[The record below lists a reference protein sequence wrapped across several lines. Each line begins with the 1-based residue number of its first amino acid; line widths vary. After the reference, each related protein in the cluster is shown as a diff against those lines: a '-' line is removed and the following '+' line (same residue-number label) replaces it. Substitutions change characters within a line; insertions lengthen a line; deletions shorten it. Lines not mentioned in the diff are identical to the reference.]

1 MDLDDNSSENIDY
14 SSKTKKNKTISEIL
28 LILRDRWLLAITL
41 ALPFSLSYV
50 YKELQVPE
58 LFQSTSSF
66 VLIPPPQILNLQKVD
81 RDQQVN
87 GLISKHLDGLNSQEL
102 RMNVIERIEENSEFK
117 TEMLAPYLSD
127 GTPTKIQNIV
137 NYNIS
142 VSSPSEGRPR
152 FKISSQARTG
162 KAAMIIADLVQKE
175 YDQLN
180 SIKKTEQVQTAKG
193 ILELLLD
200 KSLMEEDRIL
210 KEISDIK
217 ESNDIPF
224 IEDEKRVNSSKK
236 SQFQEKITASKLDQ
250 IQINSILRQVLDIRK
265 RVATYE
271 GNKKN
276 KSIENNKLN
285 VESNIA
291 QIKQYFEIDV
301 IENFGSIPSLRKK
314 LLDLELQRKTY
325 TETGTG
331 YGPNHPK
338 MIENARQVQE
348 VQELLGKEV
357 TKAIEDL
364 RDRHIQLDAQERE
377 FIGAMEKVQSE
388 SRRLGL
394 IEEAISKAE
403 RTLTVVRSSTD
414 IIRKRLDDVRIE
426 AALPSEQDDPL
437 QKDQLAFI
445 PSSPYSPDYNKI
457 KQQGILIF
465 IAVFLVVPFAIE
477 VIDNRIKSPWDIE
490 TFVGEDLLTGIQKIS
505 AIDEFKRPKIVGD
518 DLDDSLTESFRSMY
532 GKIQMNSYVK
542 GPKSILV
549 TSAIPSEGKSLISA
563 NFAHTCA
570 NHGSKTILI
579 DFDLRRP
586 GLHNF
591 CNKSNDQGIM
601 TILNSN
607 NTNED
612 DVIEK
617 LNDSLCSIHPNLFL
631 LPSGGKTRAA
641 TEIIEKKDFDLL
653 LSALK
658 KLADVV
664 IFDTP
669 PAGLFPDSIAL
680 ARKTDEV
687 LFVTRYGKVSRH
699 VVKRLI
705 GDLKVT
711 GSNILG
717 VILND
722 LPSKKATGYYY
733 SGYYGYGYYRYK
745 YYSKYYSPL
754 EQNDT

>member
-1 MDLDDNSSENIDY
+1 VDLEENPNYEDY
-14 SSKTKKNKTISEIL
+14 SPKSKKNKTISEFL
-28 LILRDRWLLAITL
+28 LILRDRWLLAVTL
-41 ALPFSLSYV
+41 ALPFSLAYV

-58 LFQSTSSF
+58 MYQSSSSF
-66 VLIPPPQILNLQKVD
+66 VLIPPPKILNLQKVD

-102 RMNVIERIEENSEFK
+102 RMNVIARINENSDYK
-117 TEMLAPYLSD
+117 TELLAPYLSD
-127 GTPTKIQNIV
+127 GTPMKIQNIV
-137 NYNIS
+137 TYNVS

-152 FKISSQARTG
+152 FKVNSQSRTG
-162 KAAMIIADLVQKE
+162 KGAMIIADLVQKE
-175 YDQLN
+175 YDKLN

-224 IEDEKRVNSSKK
+224 IEDEKKVNSSKK
-236 SQFQEKITASKLDQ
+236 SQFQAKITASKLDQ
-250 IQINSILRQVLDIRK
+250 IQINSILRQILDIRK
-265 RVATYE
+265 RISS
-271 GNKKN
+271 NKESSKDSTN
-276 KSIENNKLN
+276 TGVD

-301 IENFGSIPSLRKK
+301 IESFGSIPSLRQK
-314 LLDLELQRKTY
+314 LLEHELQRKTY
-325 TETGTG
+325 VETGTG

-357 TKAIEDL
+357 TLAIEDL

-377 FIGAMEKVQSE
+377 FMGAMDKVQSE
-388 SRRLGL
+388 SRRLGH

-403 RTLTVVRSSTD
+403 RTLAVVRSSTD
-414 IIRKRLDDVRIE
+414 LIRKRLDDVRIE

-445 PSSPYSPDYNKI
+445 PGSPYSPDYNKI
-457 KQQGILIF
+457 KQQGVLIF
-465 IAVFLVVPFAIE
+465 VGIFLVIPIALE

-505 AIDEFKRPKIVGD
+505 EIDELRRPKIVGD

-532 GKIQMNSYVK
+532 GKIQMNSHAT
-542 GPKSILV
+542 GSKSILV

-591 CNKSNDQGIM
+591 CDESNDEGVM
-601 TILNSN
+601 TILNTPN
-607 NTNED
+607 ATEEEVTD
-612 DVIEK
+612 K
-617 LNDSLCSIHPNLFL
+617 LKKVLCSIHPNLFL

-641 TEIIEKKDFDLL
+641 TEIIEKKEFELL
-653 LSALK
+653 LTCLK

-664 IFDTP
+664 IFDSP

-687 LFVTRYGKVSRH
+687 LFVTRYGKVSRQ

-705 GDLKVT
+705 GDLKAT
-711 GSNILG
+711 GANILG

-745 YYSKYYSPL
+745 YYSKYYSPT
-754 EQNDT
+754 EDS

>member
-1 MDLDDNSSENIDY
+1 VDLEENSNYGDY
-14 SSKTKKNKTISEIL
+14 SPKSKKNKTVSEFL
-28 LILRDRWLLAITL
+28 LILRDRWLLAVTL
-41 ALPFSLSYV
+41 ALPFSLAYV

-58 LFQSTSSF
+58 MYQSSSSF
-66 VLIPPPQILNLQKVD
+66 VLIPPPKILNLQKVD

-102 RMNVIERIEENSEFK
+102 RMNVIARINENSDYK
-117 TEMLAPYLSD
+117 TELLAPYLSD
-127 GTPTKIQNIV
+127 GTPMKIQNIV
-137 NYNIS
+137 TYNVS

-152 FKISSQARTG
+152 FKVNSQSRTG
-162 KAAMIIADLVQKE
+162 KGAMIIADLVQKE
-175 YDQLN
+175 YDKLN

-224 IEDEKRVNSSKK
+224 IEDEKKVNSSKK
-236 SQFQEKITASKLDQ
+236 SQFQAKITASKLDQ
-250 IQINSILRQVLDIRK
+250 IQINSILRQILDIRK
-265 RVATYE
+265 RISS
-271 GNKKN
+271 NKESSKDSTN
-276 KSIENNKLN
+276 TGVD

-301 IENFGSIPSLRKK
+301 IESFGSIPSLRQK
-314 LLDLELQRKTY
+314 LLEHELQRKTY
-325 TETGTG
+325 VETGTG

-357 TKAIEDL
+357 TLAIEDL

-377 FIGAMEKVQSE
+377 FMGAMDKVQSE
-388 SRRLGL
+388 SRRLGH

-403 RTLTVVRSSTD
+403 RTLAVVRSSTD

-437 QKDQLAFI
+437 QKDQLAFV
-445 PSSPYSPDYNKI
+445 PGSPYSPDYNKI
-457 KQQGILIF
+457 KQQGVLIF
-465 IAVFLVVPFAIE
+465 VGIFLVIPIALE

-505 AIDEFKRPKIVGD
+505 EIEELRRPKIVGD

-532 GKIQMNSYVK
+532 GKIQMNSQVT
-542 GPKSILV
+542 GSKSILV

-591 CNKSNDQGIM
+591 CDESNDEGVM
-601 TILNSN
+601 TILNTPN
-607 NTNED
+607 ATEEEVTD
-612 DVIEK
+612 K
-617 LNDSLCSIHPNLFL
+617 LKKVLCSIHPNLYL

-641 TEIIEKKDFDLL
+641 TEIIEKKEFELL
-653 LSALK
+653 LTCLK

-664 IFDTP
+664 IFDSP

-705 GDLKVT
+705 GDLKAT
-711 GSNILG
+711 GANILG

-745 YYSKYYSPL
+745 YYSKYYSPT
-754 EQNDT
+754 EDS

>member
-1 MDLDDNSSENIDY
+1 VDLEENSNYGDY
-14 SSKTKKNKTISEIL
+14 SPKSKKNKTVSEFL
-28 LILRDRWLLAITL
+28 LILRDRWLLAVTL
-41 ALPFSLSYV
+41 ALPFSLAYV

-58 LFQSTSSF
+58 MYQSSSSF
-66 VLIPPPQILNLQKVD
+66 VLIPPPKILNLQKVD

-102 RMNVIERIEENSEFK
+102 RMNVIARINENSDYK
-117 TEMLAPYLSD
+117 TELLAPYLSD
-127 GTPTKIQNIV
+127 GTPMKIQNIV
-137 NYNIS
+137 TYNVS

-152 FKISSQARTG
+152 FKVNSQSRTG
-162 KAAMIIADLVQKE
+162 KGAMIIADLVQKE
-175 YDQLN
+175 YDKLN

-224 IEDEKRVNSSKK
+224 IEDEKKVNSSKK
-236 SQFQEKITASKLDQ
+236 SQFQAKITASKLDQ
-250 IQINSILRQVLDIRK
+250 IQINSILRQILDIRK
-265 RVATYE
+265 RISS
-271 GNKKN
+271 NKESSKDSTN
-276 KSIENNKLN
+276 TGVD

-301 IENFGSIPSLRKK
+301 IESFGSIPSLRQK
-314 LLDLELQRKTY
+314 LLEHELQRKTY
-325 TETGTG
+325 VETGTG

-357 TKAIEDL
+357 TLAIEDL

-377 FIGAMEKVQSE
+377 FMGAMDKVQSE
-388 SRRLGL
+388 SRRLGH

-403 RTLTVVRSSTD
+403 RTLAVVRSSTD

-445 PSSPYSPDYNKI
+445 PGSPYSPDYNKI
-457 KQQGILIF
+457 KQQGVLIF
-465 IAVFLVVPFAIE
+465 VGIFLVIPIALE

-505 AIDEFKRPKIVGD
+505 EIDELRRPKIVGD

-532 GKIQMNSYVK
+532 GKIQMNSHVT
-542 GPKSILV
+542 GSKSILV

-591 CNKSNDQGIM
+591 CDESNDEGVM
-601 TILNSN
+601 TILNTPN
-607 NTNED
+607 ATED
-612 DVIEK
+612 EVTDK
-617 LNDSLCSIHPNLFL
+617 LKKVLCSIHPNLSL

-641 TEIIEKKDFDLL
+641 TEIIEKKEFELL
-653 LSALK
+653 LTCLK

-664 IFDTP
+664 IFDSP

-705 GDLKVT
+705 GDLKAT
-711 GSNILG
+711 GANILG

-745 YYSKYYSPL
+745 YYSKYYSPT
-754 EQNDT
+754 EDT

>member
-1 MDLDDNSSENIDY
+1 MDLEESSNYGDY
-14 SSKTKKNKTISEIL
+14 SPKSKKNKTVSEFL
-28 LILRDRWLLAITL
+28 LILRDRWLLAVTL
-41 ALPFSLSYV
+41 ALPFSLAYV

-58 LFQSTSSF
+58 MYQSSSSF
-66 VLIPPPQILNLQKVD
+66 VLIPPPKILNLQKVD

-102 RMNVIERIEENSEFK
+102 RMNVIARINENSDYK
-117 TEMLAPYLSD
+117 TELLAPYLSD
-127 GTPTKIQNIV
+127 GTPMKIQNIV
-137 NYNIS
+137 TYNVS

-152 FKISSQARTG
+152 FKVNSQSRTG
-162 KAAMIIADLVQKE
+162 KGAMIIADLVQKE
-175 YDQLN
+175 YDKLN

-224 IEDEKRVNSSKK
+224 IEDEKKVNSSKK
-236 SQFQEKITASKLDQ
+236 SQFQAKITASKLDQ
-250 IQINSILRQVLDIRK
+250 IQINSILRQILDIRK
-265 RVATYE
+265 RISS
-271 GNKKN
+271 NKESSKDSTN
-276 KSIENNKLN
+276 TGVD

-301 IENFGSIPSLRKK
+301 IESFGSIPSLRQK
-314 LLDLELQRKTY
+314 LLEHELQRKTY
-325 TETGTG
+325 VETGTG

-357 TKAIEDL
+357 TLAIEDL

-377 FIGAMEKVQSE
+377 FMGAMDKVQSE
-388 SRRLGL
+388 SRRLGH

-403 RTLTVVRSSTD
+403 RTLAVVRSSTD

-445 PSSPYSPDYNKI
+445 PGSPYSPDYNKI
-457 KQQGILIF
+457 KQQGVLIF
-465 IAVFLVVPFAIE
+465 VGIFLVIPIALE

-505 AIDEFKRPKIVGD
+505 EIDELRRPKIVGD

-532 GKIQMNSYVK
+532 GKIQMNSHVT
-542 GPKSILV
+542 GSKSILV

-591 CNKSNDQGIM
+591 CDESNDEGVM
-601 TILNSN
+601 TILNTPN
-607 NTNED
+607 ATED
-612 DVIEK
+612 EVTDK
-617 LNDSLCSIHPNLFL
+617 LKKVLCSIHPNLFL

-641 TEIIEKKDFDLL
+641 TEIIEKKEFELL
-653 LSALK
+653 LTCLK

-664 IFDTP
+664 IFDSP

-705 GDLKVT
+705 GDLKAT
-711 GSNILG
+711 GANILG

-745 YYSKYYSPL
+745 YYSKYYSPT
-754 EQNDT
+754 EDS

>member
-1 MDLDDNSSENIDY
+1 MDLEENSNYGDY
-14 SSKTKKNKTISEIL
+14 SPKSKKNKTISEFL
-28 LILRDRWLLAITL
+28 LILRDRWLLAVTL
-41 ALPFSLSYV
+41 ALPFSLAYV

-58 LFQSTSSF
+58 MYQSSSSF
-66 VLIPPPQILNLQKVD
+66 VLIPPPKILNLQKVD

-102 RMNVIERIEENSEFK
+102 RLNVIARINENSDYK
-117 TEMLAPYLSD
+117 TELLAPYLSD
-127 GTPTKIQNIV
+127 GTPMKIQNIV
-137 NYNIS
+137 TYNVS

-152 FKISSQARTG
+152 FKVNSQSRTG
-162 KAAMIIADLVQKE
+162 KGAMIIADLVQKE
-175 YDQLN
+175 YDKLN

-224 IEDEKRVNSSKK
+224 IEDEKKVNSSKK
-236 SQFQEKITASKLDQ
+236 SQFQAKITASKLDQ
-250 IQINSILRQVLDIRK
+250 IQINSILRQILDIRK
-265 RVATYE
+265 RISS
-271 GNKKN
+271 NNDSKKDSTN
-276 KSIENNKLN
+276 SSTD
-285 VESNIA
+285 VETNIA

-301 IENFGSIPSLRKK
+301 IESFGSIPSLRQK
-314 LLDLELQRKTY
+314 LLEHELQRKTY
-325 TETGTG
+325 VETGTG

-357 TKAIEDL
+357 TLAIEDL

-377 FIGAMEKVQSE
+377 FLGAMEKVQSE
-388 SRRLGL
+388 SRRLGH

-445 PSSPYSPDYNKI
+445 PGSPYSPDYNKI
-457 KQQGILIF
+457 KQQGVLIF
-465 IAVFLVVPFAIE
+465 VGIFLVIPIALE

-505 AIDEFKRPKIVGD
+505 EIDELRRPKIVGD

-532 GKIQMNSYVK
+532 GKIQMNSHVK
-542 GPKSILV
+542 GAKSILV

-591 CNKSNDQGIM
+591 CDESNDEGVM
-601 TILNSN
+601 TILNIPN
-607 NTNED
+607 ATEEEITD
-612 DVIEK
+612 K
-617 LNDSLCSIHPNLFL
+617 LKKALCSIHPNITL

-641 TEIIEKKDFDLL
+641 TEIIEKKEFELL
-653 LSALK
+653 LASLK

-664 IFDTP
+664 IFDSP

-705 GDLKVT
+705 GDLKAT
-711 GSNILG
+711 GANILG

-745 YYSKYYSPL
+745 YYSKYYAPT
-754 EQNDT
+754 EDT

>member
-1 MDLDDNSSENIDY
+1 MDLEENSNYGDY
-14 SSKTKKNKTISEIL
+14 SPKSKKNKTVSEFL
-28 LILRDRWLLAITL
+28 LILRDRWLLAVTL
-41 ALPFSLSYV
+41 ALPFSLAYV

-58 LFQSTSSF
+58 MYQSSSSF
-66 VLIPPPQILNLQKVD
+66 VLIPPPKILNLQKVD

-102 RMNVIERIEENSEFK
+102 RMNVIARINENSDYK
-117 TEMLAPYLSD
+117 TELLAPYLSD
-127 GTPTKIQNIV
+127 GTPMKIQNIV
-137 NYNIS
+137 TYNVS

-152 FKISSQARTG
+152 FKVNSQSRTG
-162 KAAMIIADLVQKE
+162 KGAMIIADLVQKE
-175 YDQLN
+175 YDKLN

-224 IEDEKRVNSSKK
+224 IEDEKKVNSSKK
-236 SQFQEKITASKLDQ
+236 SQFQAKITASKLDQ
-250 IQINSILRQVLDIRK
+250 IEINSILRQILDIRK
-265 RVATYE
+265 RI
-271 GNKKN
+271 
-276 KSIENNKLN
+276 SSNNESSKDSTNTGVN

-301 IENFGSIPSLRKK
+301 IESFGSIPSLRQK
-314 LLDLELQRKTY
+314 LLEHELQRKTY
-325 TETGTG
+325 VETGTG

-357 TKAIEDL
+357 TLAIEDL

-377 FIGAMEKVQSE
+377 FMGAMDKVQSE
-388 SRRLGL
+388 SRRLGH

-403 RTLTVVRSSTD
+403 RTLAVVRSSTD

-445 PSSPYSPDYNKI
+445 PGSPYSPDYNKI
-457 KQQGILIF
+457 KQQGVLIF
-465 IAVFLVVPFAIE
+465 VGIFLVIPIALE

-505 AIDEFKRPKIVGD
+505 EIDELRRPKIVGD

-532 GKIQMNSYVK
+532 GKIQMNSQVT
-542 GPKSILV
+542 GSKSILV

-591 CNKSNDQGIM
+591 CDESNDEGVM
-601 TILNSN
+601 TILNTPN
-607 NTNED
+607 ATEEEVTD
-612 DVIEK
+612 K
-617 LNDSLCSIHPNLFL
+617 LKKVLCSIHPNLYL

-641 TEIIEKKDFDLL
+641 TEIIEKKEFELL
-653 LSALK
+653 LTCLK

-664 IFDTP
+664 IFDSP

-705 GDLKVT
+705 GDLKAT
-711 GSNILG
+711 GANILG

-745 YYSKYYSPL
+745 YYSKYYSPT
-754 EQNDT
+754 EDT

>member
-1 MDLDDNSSENIDY
+1 VDLEENSNYGDY
-14 SSKTKKNKTISEIL
+14 SPKSKKNKTVSEFL
-28 LILRDRWLLAITL
+28 LILRDRWLLAVTL
-41 ALPFSLSYV
+41 ALPFSLAYV

-58 LFQSTSSF
+58 MYQSSSSF
-66 VLIPPPQILNLQKVD
+66 VLIPPPKILNLQKVD

-102 RMNVIERIEENSEFK
+102 RMNVIARINENSDYK
-117 TEMLAPYLSD
+117 TELLAPYLSD
-127 GTPTKIQNIV
+127 GTPMKIQNIV
-137 NYNIS
+137 TYNVS

-152 FKISSQARTG
+152 FKVNSQSRTG
-162 KAAMIIADLVQKE
+162 KGAMIIADLVQKE
-175 YDQLN
+175 YDKLN

-224 IEDEKRVNSSKK
+224 IEDEKKVNSSKK
-236 SQFQEKITASKLDQ
+236 SQFQAKITASKLDQ
-250 IQINSILRQVLDIRK
+250 IQINSILRQILDIRK
-265 RVATYE
+265 RISS
-271 GNKKN
+271 NKESSKDSTN
-276 KSIENNKLN
+276 TGVN

-301 IENFGSIPSLRKK
+301 IESFGSIPSLRQK
-314 LLDLELQRKTY
+314 LLEHELQRKTY
-325 TETGTG
+325 VETGTG

-357 TKAIEDL
+357 TLAIEDL

-377 FIGAMEKVQSE
+377 FMGAMDKVQSE
-388 SRRLGL
+388 SRRLGH

-403 RTLTVVRSSTD
+403 RTLAVVRSSTD

-437 QKDQLAFI
+437 QKDQLAFV
-445 PSSPYSPDYNKI
+445 PGSPYSPDYNKI
-457 KQQGILIF
+457 KQQGVLIF
-465 IAVFLVVPFAIE
+465 VGIFLVIPIALE

-505 AIDEFKRPKIVGD
+505 EIDELRRPKIVGD

-532 GKIQMNSYVK
+532 GKIQMNSQVT
-542 GPKSILV
+542 GSKSILV

-591 CNKSNDQGIM
+591 CDESNDEGVM
-601 TILNSN
+601 TILNTPN
-607 NTNED
+607 ATEEEVTD
-612 DVIEK
+612 K
-617 LNDSLCSIHPNLFL
+617 LKKVLCSIHPNLYL

-641 TEIIEKKDFDLL
+641 TEIIEKKEFELL
-653 LSALK
+653 LTCLK

-664 IFDTP
+664 IFDSP

-705 GDLKVT
+705 GDLKAT
-711 GSNILG
+711 GANILG

-745 YYSKYYSPL
+745 YYSKYYSPT
-754 EQNDT
+754 EDT

>member
-1 MDLDDNSSENIDY
+1 MDLEENSNYEDY
-14 SSKTKKNKTISEIL
+14 SPKSKKNKTISEFL
-28 LILRDRWLLAITL
+28 LILRDRWLLAVTL
-41 ALPFSLSYV
+41 ALPFSLAYV

-58 LFQSTSSF
+58 MYQSSSSF
-66 VLIPPPQILNLQKVD
+66 VLIPPPKILNLQKVD

-102 RMNVIERIEENSEFK
+102 RMNVIARINENSDYK
-117 TEMLAPYLSD
+117 TELLAPYLSD
-127 GTPTKIQNIV
+127 GTPMKIQNIV
-137 NYNIS
+137 TYNVS

-152 FKISSQARTG
+152 FKVNSQSRTG
-162 KAAMIIADLVQKE
+162 KGAMIIADLVQKE
-175 YDQLN
+175 YDKLN

-224 IEDEKRVNSSKK
+224 IEDEKKVNSSKK
-236 SQFQEKITASKLDQ
+236 SQFQAKITASKLDQ
-250 IQINSILRQVLDIRK
+250 IQINSILRQILDIRK
-265 RVATYE
+265 RISS
-271 GNKKN
+271 NKESSKDSTN
-276 KSIENNKLN
+276 TGVD

-301 IENFGSIPSLRKK
+301 IESFGSIPSLRQK
-314 LLDLELQRKTY
+314 LLEHELQRKTY
-325 TETGTG
+325 VETGTG

-357 TKAIEDL
+357 TLAIEDL

-377 FIGAMEKVQSE
+377 FMGAMDKVQSE
-388 SRRLGL
+388 SRRLGH

-403 RTLTVVRSSTD
+403 RTLAVVRSSTD

-445 PSSPYSPDYNKI
+445 PGSPYSPDYNKI
-457 KQQGILIF
+457 KQQGVLIF
-465 IAVFLVVPFAIE
+465 VGIFLVIPIALE

-505 AIDEFKRPKIVGD
+505 EIDEMRRPKIVGD

-532 GKIQMNSYVK
+532 GKIQMNSHVK
-542 GPKSILV
+542 GSKSILV

-591 CNKSNDQGIM
+591 CDERNDEGVM
-601 TILNSN
+601 TILNTPN
-607 NTNED
+607 ATEEEVTD
-612 DVIEK
+612 K
-617 LNDSLCSIHPNLFL
+617 LKKVLCSIHPNLFL

-641 TEIIEKKDFDLL
+641 TEIIEKKEFELL
-653 LSALK
+653 LTCLK

-664 IFDTP
+664 IFDSP

-705 GDLKVT
+705 GDLKAT
-711 GSNILG
+711 GANILG

-745 YYSKYYSPL
+745 YYSKYYSPT
-754 EQNDT
+754 EDT

>member
-1 MDLDDNSSENIDY
+1 VDLEENSNYGDY
-14 SSKTKKNKTISEIL
+14 SPKSKKNKTVSEFL
-28 LILRDRWLLAITL
+28 LILRDRWLLAVTL
-41 ALPFSLSYV
+41 ALPFSLAYV

-58 LFQSTSSF
+58 MYQSSSSF
-66 VLIPPPQILNLQKVD
+66 VLIPPPKILNLQKVD

-102 RMNVIERIEENSEFK
+102 RMNVIARINENSDYK
-117 TEMLAPYLSD
+117 TELLAPYLSD
-127 GTPTKIQNIV
+127 GTPMKIQNIV
-137 NYNIS
+137 TYNVS

-152 FKISSQARTG
+152 FKVNSQSRTG
-162 KAAMIIADLVQKE
+162 KGAMIIADLVQKE
-175 YDQLN
+175 YDKLN

-224 IEDEKRVNSSKK
+224 IEDEKKVNSSKK
-236 SQFQEKITASKLDQ
+236 SQFQAKITASKLDQ
-250 IQINSILRQVLDIRK
+250 IQINSILRQILDIRK
-265 RVATYE
+265 RISS
-271 GNKKN
+271 NKESSKDSTN
-276 KSIENNKLN
+276 TGVD

-301 IENFGSIPSLRKK
+301 IESFGSIPSLRQK
-314 LLDLELQRKTY
+314 LLEHELQRKTY
-325 TETGTG
+325 VETGTG

-357 TKAIEDL
+357 TLAIEDL

-377 FIGAMEKVQSE
+377 FMGAMDKVQSE
-388 SRRLGL
+388 SRRLGH

-403 RTLTVVRSSTD
+403 RTLAVVRSSTD

-437 QKDQLAFI
+437 QKDQLAFV
-445 PSSPYSPDYNKI
+445 PGSPYSPDYNKI
-457 KQQGILIF
+457 KQQGVLIF
-465 IAVFLVVPFAIE
+465 VGIFLVIPIALE

-505 AIDEFKRPKIVGD
+505 EIDELRRPKIVGD

-532 GKIQMNSYVK
+532 GKIQMNSQVT
-542 GPKSILV
+542 GSKSILV

-591 CNKSNDQGIM
+591 CDESNDEGVM
-601 TILNSN
+601 TILNTPN
-607 NTNED
+607 ATEEEVTD
-612 DVIEK
+612 KIKKV
-617 LNDSLCSIHPNLFL
+617 LCSIHPNLYL

-641 TEIIEKKDFDLL
+641 TEIIEKKEFELL
-653 LSALK
+653 LTCLK

-664 IFDTP
+664 IFDSP

-705 GDLKVT
+705 GDLKAT
-711 GSNILG
+711 GANILG

-745 YYSKYYSPL
+745 YYSKYYSPT
-754 EQNDT
+754 EDT

>member
-1 MDLDDNSSENIDY
+1 MDLEENSNYGDY
-14 SSKTKKNKTISEIL
+14 SPKSKKNKTVSEFL
-28 LILRDRWLLAITL
+28 LILRDRWLLAVTL
-41 ALPFSLSYV
+41 ALPFSLAYV

-58 LFQSTSSF
+58 MYQSSSSF
-66 VLIPPPQILNLQKVD
+66 VLIPPPKILNLQKVD

-102 RMNVIERIEENSEFK
+102 RMSVIARINENSDYK
-117 TEMLAPYLSD
+117 TELLAPYLSD
-127 GTPTKIQNIV
+127 GTPMKIQSIV
-137 NYNIS
+137 TYNVS

-152 FKISSQARTG
+152 FKVNSQSRTG
-162 KAAMIIADLVQKE
+162 KGAMIIADLVQKE
-175 YDQLN
+175 YDKLN

-224 IEDEKRVNSSKK
+224 IEDEKKVNSSKK
-236 SQFQEKITASKLDQ
+236 SQFQAKITASKLDQ
-250 IQINSILRQVLDIRK
+250 IQINSILRQILDIRK
-265 RVATYE
+265 RISS
-271 GNKKN
+271 NKESSKDSTN
-276 KSIENNKLN
+276 TGVD

-301 IENFGSIPSLRKK
+301 IESFGSIPSLRQK
-314 LLDLELQRKTY
+314 LLEHELQRKTY
-325 TETGTG
+325 VETGTG

-357 TKAIEDL
+357 TLAIEDL

-377 FIGAMEKVQSE
+377 FMGAMDKVQSE
-388 SRRLGL
+388 SRRLGH

-403 RTLTVVRSSTD
+403 RTLAVVRSSTD

-445 PSSPYSPDYNKI
+445 PESPYSPDYNKI
-457 KQQGILIF
+457 KQQGVLIF
-465 IAVFLVVPFAIE
+465 VGIFLVIPIALE

-505 AIDEFKRPKIVGD
+505 EIEELRRPKIVGD

-532 GKIQMNSYVK
+532 GKIQMNSHVK
-542 GPKSILV
+542 GSKSILV

-591 CNKSNDQGIM
+591 CDESNDEGVM
-601 TILNSN
+601 TILNTPN
-607 NTNED
+607 ATEEEVTD
-612 DVIEK
+612 K
-617 LNDSLCSIHPNLFL
+617 LKKVLCSIHPNLFL

-641 TEIIEKKDFDLL
+641 TEIIEKKEFELL
-653 LSALK
+653 LTCLK

-664 IFDTP
+664 IFDSP

-705 GDLKVT
+705 GDLKAT
-711 GSNILG
+711 GANILG

-745 YYSKYYSPL
+745 YYSKYYSPT
-754 EQNDT
+754 EDT

>member
-1 MDLDDNSSENIDY
+1 MDLEENSNYGDY
-14 SSKTKKNKTISEIL
+14 SPKSKKNKTVSEFL
-28 LILRDRWLLAITL
+28 LILRDRWLLAVTL
-41 ALPFSLSYV
+41 ALPFSLAYV

-58 LFQSTSSF
+58 MYQSSSSF
-66 VLIPPPQILNLQKVD
+66 VLIPPPKILNLQKVD

-102 RMNVIERIEENSEFK
+102 RMNVIARINENSDYK
-117 TEMLAPYLSD
+117 TELLAPYLSD
-127 GTPTKIQNIV
+127 GTPMKIQNIV
-137 NYNIS
+137 TYNVS

-152 FKISSQARTG
+152 FKVNSQSRTG
-162 KAAMIIADLVQKE
+162 KGAMIIADLVQKE
-175 YDQLN
+175 YDKLN

-224 IEDEKRVNSSKK
+224 IEDEKKVNSSKK
-236 SQFQEKITASKLDQ
+236 SQFQAKITASKLDQ
-250 IQINSILRQVLDIRK
+250 IQINSILRQILDIRK
-265 RVATYE
+265 RISS
-271 GNKKN
+271 NKESSKDSTN
-276 KSIENNKLN
+276 TGVD

-301 IENFGSIPSLRKK
+301 IESFGSIPSLRQK
-314 LLDLELQRKTY
+314 LLEHELQRKTY
-325 TETGTG
+325 VETGTG

-357 TKAIEDL
+357 TLAIEDL

-377 FIGAMEKVQSE
+377 FMGAMDKVQSE
-388 SRRLGL
+388 SRRLGH

-403 RTLTVVRSSTD
+403 RTLAVVRSSTD

-445 PSSPYSPDYNKI
+445 PGSPYSPDYNKI
-457 KQQGILIF
+457 KQQGFLIF
-465 IAVFLVVPFAIE
+465 VGIFLVIPIALE

-505 AIDEFKRPKIVGD
+505 EIDELRRPKIVGD

-532 GKIQMNSYVK
+532 GKIQMNSHVK
-542 GPKSILV
+542 GSKSILV

-591 CNKSNDQGIM
+591 CDESNDEGVM
-601 TILNSN
+601 TILNTPN
-607 NTNED
+607 ATED
-612 DVIEK
+612 EVTDK
-617 LNDSLCSIHPNLFL
+617 LKKVLCSIHPNLFL

-641 TEIIEKKDFDLL
+641 TEIIEKKEFELL
-653 LSALK
+653 LTCLK

-664 IFDTP
+664 IFDSP

-705 GDLKVT
+705 GDLKAT
-711 GSNILG
+711 GANILG

-745 YYSKYYSPL
+745 YYSKYYSPT
-754 EQNDT
+754 EDT

>member
-1 MDLDDNSSENIDY
+1 MDLEENSNYGDY
-14 SSKTKKNKTISEIL
+14 SPKSKKNKTISEFL
-28 LILRDRWLLAITL
+28 LILRDRWLLAVTL
-41 ALPFSLSYV
+41 ALPFSLAYV

-58 LFQSTSSF
+58 MYQSSSSF
-66 VLIPPPQILNLQKVD
+66 VLIPPPKILNLQKVD

-102 RMNVIERIEENSEFK
+102 RLNVIARINENSDYK
-117 TEMLAPYLSD
+117 TELLAPYLSD
-127 GTPTKIQNIV
+127 GTPMKIQNIV
-137 NYNIS
+137 TYNVS

-152 FKISSQARTG
+152 FKVNTQSRTG
-162 KAAMIIADLVQKE
+162 KGAMIIADLVQKE
-175 YDQLN
+175 YDKLN

-224 IEDEKRVNSSKK
+224 IEDEKKVNSSKK
-236 SQFQEKITASKLDQ
+236 SQFQAKITASKLDQ
-250 IQINSILRQVLDIRK
+250 IQINSILRQILDIRK
-265 RVATYE
+265 RISS
-271 GNKKN
+271 NNDSKKDSTN
-276 KSIENNKLN
+276 SSTD
-285 VESNIA
+285 VETNIA

-301 IENFGSIPSLRKK
+301 IESFGSIPSLRQK
-314 LLDLELQRKTY
+314 LLEHELQRKTY
-325 TETGTG
+325 VETGTG

-357 TKAIEDL
+357 TLAIEDL

-377 FIGAMEKVQSE
+377 FVGAMEKVQSE
-388 SRRLGL
+388 SRRLGH

-445 PSSPYSPDYNKI
+445 PGSPYSPDYNKI
-457 KQQGILIF
+457 KQQGVLIF
-465 IAVFLVVPFAIE
+465 VGIFLVIPIALE

-505 AIDEFKRPKIVGD
+505 EIDELRRPKIVGD

-532 GKIQMNSYVK
+532 GKIQMNSHVK
-542 GPKSILV
+542 GAKSILV

-591 CNKSNDQGIM
+591 CDESNDEGVM
-601 TILNSN
+601 TILNIPN
-607 NTNED
+607 ATEEEITD
-612 DVIEK
+612 K
-617 LNDSLCSIHPNLFL
+617 LKKALCSIHPNLSL

-641 TEIIEKKDFDLL
+641 TEIIEKKEFELL
-653 LSALK
+653 LTCLK

-664 IFDTP
+664 IFDSP

-705 GDLKVT
+705 GDLKAT
-711 GSNILG
+711 GANILG

-745 YYSKYYSPL
+745 YYSKYYAPTD
-754 EQNDT
+754 ET

>member
-1 MDLDDNSSENIDY
+1 MDLEENSNYGDY
-14 SSKTKKNKTISEIL
+14 SPKSKKNKTVSEFL
-28 LILRDRWLLAITL
+28 LILRDRWLLAVTL
-41 ALPFSLSYV
+41 ALPFSLAYV

-58 LFQSTSSF
+58 MYQSSSSF
-66 VLIPPPQILNLQKVD
+66 VLIPPPKILNLQKVD

-102 RMNVIERIEENSEFK
+102 RMNVIARINENSDYK
-117 TEMLAPYLSD
+117 TELLAPYLSD
-127 GTPTKIQNIV
+127 GTPMKIQNIV
-137 NYNIS
+137 TYNVS

-152 FKISSQARTG
+152 FKVNSQSRTG
-162 KAAMIIADLVQKE
+162 KGAMIIADLVQKE
-175 YDQLN
+175 YDKLN

-224 IEDEKRVNSSKK
+224 IEDEKKVNSSKK
-236 SQFQEKITASKLDQ
+236 SQFQAKITASKLDQ
-250 IQINSILRQVLDIRK
+250 IQINSILRQILDIRK
-265 RVATYE
+265 RISS
-271 GNKKN
+271 NKESSKDSTN
-276 KSIENNKLN
+276 TGVD

-301 IENFGSIPSLRKK
+301 IESFGSIPSLRQK
-314 LLDLELQRKTY
+314 LLEHELQRKTY
-325 TETGTG
+325 VETGTG

-357 TKAIEDL
+357 TLAIEDL

-377 FIGAMEKVQSE
+377 FLGAMDKVQSE
-388 SRRLGL
+388 SRRLGH

-403 RTLTVVRSSTD
+403 RTLAVVRSSTD

-437 QKDQLAFI
+437 QKDQLAFV
-445 PSSPYSPDYNKI
+445 PGSPYSPDYNKI
-457 KQQGILIF
+457 KQQGVLIF
-465 IAVFLVVPFAIE
+465 VGIFLVIPIALE

-505 AIDEFKRPKIVGD
+505 EIDELRRPKIVGD

-532 GKIQMNSYVK
+532 GKIQMNSHVK
-542 GPKSILV
+542 GSKSILV

-591 CNKSNDQGIM
+591 CDESNDEGVM
-601 TILNSN
+601 TILNTPN
-607 NTNED
+607 ATEEEVTD
-612 DVIEK
+612 K
-617 LNDSLCSIHPNLFL
+617 LKKVLCSIHPNLFL

-641 TEIIEKKDFDLL
+641 TEIIEKKEFELL
-653 LSALK
+653 LTCLK

-664 IFDTP
+664 IFDSP

-705 GDLKVT
+705 GDLKAT
-711 GSNILG
+711 GANILG

-745 YYSKYYSPL
+745 YYSKYYSPT
-754 EQNDT
+754 EDT

>member
-1 MDLDDNSSENIDY
+1 MDLEENSNYGDY
-14 SSKTKKNKTISEIL
+14 SPKSKKNKTISEFL
-28 LILRDRWLLAITL
+28 LILRDRWLLAVTL
-41 ALPFSLSYV
+41 ALPFSLAYV

-58 LFQSTSSF
+58 MYQSSSSF
-66 VLIPPPQILNLQKVD
+66 VLIPPPKILNLQKVD

-102 RMNVIERIEENSEFK
+102 RMNVIARINENSDYK
-117 TEMLAPYLSD
+117 TELLAPYLSD
-127 GTPTKIQNIV
+127 GTPMKIQNIV
-137 NYNIS
+137 TYNVS

-152 FKISSQARTG
+152 FKVNSQSRTG
-162 KAAMIIADLVQKE
+162 KGAMIIADLVQKE
-175 YDQLN
+175 YDKLN

-224 IEDEKRVNSSKK
+224 IEDEKKVNSSKK
-236 SQFQEKITASKLDQ
+236 SQFQAKITASKLDQ
-250 IQINSILRQVLDIRK
+250 IQINSILRQILDIRK
-265 RVATYE
+265 RI
-271 GNKKN
+271 
-276 KSIENNKLN
+276 SSNNDSQKDSSN
-285 VESNIA
+285 SSTDVETNIA

-301 IENFGSIPSLRKK
+301 IESFGSIPSLRQK
-314 LLDLELQRKTY
+314 LLEHELQRKTY
-325 TETGTG
+325 VETGTG

-357 TKAIEDL
+357 TLAIEDL

-377 FIGAMEKVQSE
+377 FVGAMEKVQSE
-388 SRRLGL
+388 SRRLGH

-445 PSSPYSPDYNKI
+445 PGSPYSPDYNKI
-457 KQQGILIF
+457 KQQGVLIF
-465 IAVFLVVPFAIE
+465 VGIFLVIPIALE

-505 AIDEFKRPKIVGD
+505 EIDELRRPKIVGD

-532 GKIQMNSYVK
+532 GKIQMNSHVK
-542 GPKSILV
+542 GAKSILV

-591 CNKSNDQGIM
+591 CDESNDEGVM
-601 TILNSN
+601 TILNTPN
-607 NTNED
+607 ATEEEVTD
-612 DVIEK
+612 K
-617 LNDSLCSIHPNLFL
+617 LKKVLRSIHPNLSL

-641 TEIIEKKDFDLL
+641 TEIIEKKEFELL
-653 LSALK
+653 LTCLK

-664 IFDTP
+664 IFDSP

-705 GDLKVT
+705 GDLKAT
-711 GSNILG
+711 GANILG

-745 YYSKYYSPL
+745 YYSKYYAPT
-754 EQNDT
+754 EDT

>member
-1 MDLDDNSSENIDY
+1 MDLEENSNYEDY
-14 SSKTKKNKTISEIL
+14 SPKSKKNKTISEFL
-28 LILRDRWLLAITL
+28 LILRDRWLLAVTL
-41 ALPFSLSYV
+41 ALPFSLAYV

-58 LFQSTSSF
+58 MYQSSSSF
-66 VLIPPPQILNLQKVD
+66 VLIPPPKILNLQKVD

-102 RMNVIERIEENSEFK
+102 RMNVIARINENSDYK
-117 TEMLAPYLSD
+117 TELLAPYLSD
-127 GTPTKIQNIV
+127 GTPMKIQNIV
-137 NYNIS
+137 TYNVS

-152 FKISSQARTG
+152 FKVNSQSRTG
-162 KAAMIIADLVQKE
+162 KGAMIIADLVQKE
-175 YDQLN
+175 YDKLN

-224 IEDEKRVNSSKK
+224 IEDEKKVNSSKK
-236 SQFQEKITASKLDQ
+236 SQFQAKITASKLDQ
-250 IQINSILRQVLDIRK
+250 IQINSILRQILDIRK
-265 RVATYE
+265 RISS
-271 GNKKN
+271 NKESSKDSTN
-276 KSIENNKLN
+276 TGVD

-301 IENFGSIPSLRKK
+301 IESFGSIPSLRQK
-314 LLDLELQRKTY
+314 LLEHELQRKTY
-325 TETGTG
+325 VETGTG

-357 TKAIEDL
+357 TLAIEDL

-377 FIGAMEKVQSE
+377 FMGAMEKVQSE
-388 SRRLGL
+388 SRRLGH

-403 RTLTVVRSSTD
+403 RTLAVVRSSTD

-445 PSSPYSPDYNKI
+445 PGSPYSPDYNKI
-457 KQQGILIF
+457 KQQGVLIF
-465 IAVFLVVPFAIE
+465 VGIFLVIPIALE

-505 AIDEFKRPKIVGD
+505 EIDELRRPKIVGD

-532 GKIQMNSYVK
+532 GKIQMNSHVT
-542 GPKSILV
+542 GSKSILV

-591 CNKSNDQGIM
+591 CDERNDEGVM
-601 TILNSN
+601 TILNTPN
-607 NTNED
+607 ATEEEVTD
-612 DVIEK
+612 K
-617 LNDSLCSIHPNLFL
+617 LKKVLCSIHPNLFL

-641 TEIIEKKDFDLL
+641 TEIIEKKEFELL
-653 LSALK
+653 LTCLK

-664 IFDTP
+664 IFDSP

-705 GDLKVT
+705 GDLKAT
-711 GSNILG
+711 GANILG

-745 YYSKYYSPL
+745 YYSKYYSPT
-754 EQNDT
+754 EDT

>member
-1 MDLDDNSSENIDY
+1 MDLEDKSTYDSFSPK
-14 SSKTKKNKTISEIL
+14 SKKNKTISEFL
-28 LILRDRWLLAITL
+28 LILRDRWLLAVTL
-41 ALPFSLSYV
+41 ALPFSLAYV
-50 YKELQVPE
+50 YKQLQVPE
-58 LFQSTSSF
+58 LYQSSSSF

-102 RMNVIERIEENSEFK
+102 RMNVISRINENSDYK
-117 TEMLAPYLSD
+117 TELLAPYLKD
-127 GTPTKIQNIV
+127 GFPTGIENIV
-137 NYNIS
+137 NYS
-142 VSSPSEGRPR
+142 VSVSAPSEGRPR
-152 FKISSQARTG
+152 FRISSQARTG
-162 KAAMIIADLVQKE
+162 KGAMIIADLVQKE
-175 YDQLN
+175 YDKL
-180 SIKKTEQVQTAKG
+180 SSVRKTEQVQTAKDV
-193 ILELLLD
+193 LELLLD

-224 IEDEKRVNSSKK
+224 IEDEKMVNSSKK
-236 SQFQEKITASKLDQ
+236 NQFQAKITSSKIDQ
-250 IQINSILRQVLDIRK
+250 IQINSILRQILDIRK
-265 RVATYE
+265 RIAT
-271 GNKKN
+271 
-276 KSIENNKLN
+276 KSNIQDNNKN
-285 VESNIA
+285 NKISVDVESNIA

-301 IENFGSIPSLRKK
+301 IENFGSIPTLRRK
-314 LLDLELQRKTY
+314 LLDLELQRKSFV
-325 TETGTG
+325 ETGIG
-331 YGPNHPK
+331 YGRNHPK
-338 MIENARQVQE
+338 MVENARQVGE

-357 TKAIEDL
+357 TQAIEDL
-364 RDRHIQLDAQERE
+364 RDRHIQLDSQERE
-377 FIGAMEKVQSE
+377 FMGAMDKVQSE
-388 SRRLGL
+388 SRRLSL
-394 IEEAISKAE
+394 IDEAISKAQ

-445 PSSPYSPDYNKI
+445 PGAPFSPDYNKI
-457 KQQGILIF
+457 KQQGFIIF
-465 IAVFLVVPFAIE
+465 IVIFLVVPIALEF
-477 VIDNRIKSPWDIE
+477 IDNRVKSPWDIE
-490 TFVGEDLLTGIQKIS
+490 TFIGEDLLTGIQKIS
-505 AIDEFKRPKIVGD
+505 EIDELRRPKIVGD

-532 GKIQMNSYVK
+532 GKIQMNSHVK
-542 GPKSILV
+542 GAKSILV

-591 CNKSNDQGIM
+591 CDESNDDGVM
-601 TILNSN
+601 TILNTPN
-607 NTNED
+607 IRD
-612 DVIEK
+612 DEIAKKLEK
-617 LNDSLCSIHPNLFL
+617 SLCNIHPNLYL

-641 TEIIEKKDFDLL
+641 TEIIEKIEFQQLL
-653 LSALK
+653 NALK
-658 KLADVV
+658 KIADVV
-664 IFDTP
+664 IFDSP

-705 GDLKVT
+705 GDLKAT
-711 GSNILG
+711 GANILG

-745 YYSKYYSPL
+745 YYSKYYSPT
-754 EQNDT
+754 EDT

>member
-1 MDLDDNSSENIDY
+1 MDLEDNTNFSDY
-14 SSKTKKNKTISEIL
+14 SEKSKKNKTISEFL
-28 LILRDRWLLAITL
+28 LILRDRWLLAVTL
-41 ALPFSLSYV
+41 ALPFSLAYV

-58 LFQSTSSF
+58 MFQSTSSF

-102 RMNVIERIEENSEFK
+102 RMNVLAKINESADYK
-117 TEMLAPYLSD
+117 TELLAPYLTD
-127 GTPTKIQNIV
+127 GIPMKIQNIV
-137 NYNIS
+137 TYNVS

-152 FKISSQARTG
+152 FKINSQSRTG
-162 KAAMIIADLVQKE
+162 KGAMIIADLVQKE
-175 YDQLN
+175 YDKLN
-180 SIKKTEQVQTAKG
+180 NIKKTEQVQTAKG

-224 IEDEKRVNSSKK
+224 IEDEKKVNSSKK
-236 SQFQEKITASKLDQ
+236 SQFQQKITASKIDQ
-250 IQINSILRQVLDIRK
+250 IQINSILRQILDIRK
-265 RVATYE
+265 RVSSDNELTT
-271 GNKKN
+271 KN
-276 KSIENNKLN
+276 STNSGVD

-291 QIKQYFEIDV
+291 KVKQYFEIDV
-301 IENFGSIPSLRKK
+301 IEGFGSIPSLRQQ
-314 LLDLELQRKTY
+314 LLDLELERKKFA
-325 TETGTG
+325 ETGTG

-348 VQELLGKEV
+348 VQKLLGKEV
-357 TKAIEDL
+357 TFAIEDL

-377 FIGAMEKVQSE
+377 FMGAMEKVQSE
-388 SRRLGL
+388 SRRLGM

-437 QKDQLAFI
+437 QKDQLAYV
-445 PSSPYSPDYNKI
+445 PGSPYSPDYSKM
-457 KQQGILIF
+457 KQQGFLIF
-465 IAVFLVVPFAIE
+465 IGIFLVVPIALE
-477 VIDNRIKSPWDIE
+477 LIDNRIKSPWDIE
-490 TFVGEDLLTGIQKIS
+490 TFIGEDLLTGIQKIS
-505 AIDEFKRPKIVGD
+505 EIDELRRPKIVGD

-532 GKIQMNSYVK
+532 GKIQMNSHVT
-542 GPKSILV
+542 GAKSILV

-591 CNKSNDQGIM
+591 CDESNDLGVM
-601 TILNSN
+601 TILNTPNS
-607 NTNED
+607 TEHEITD
-612 DVIEK
+612 KLEK
-617 LNDSLCSIHPNLFL
+617 ALCNIHPNLFL

-641 TEIIEKKDFDLL
+641 TEIIERKEFELL
-653 LSALK
+653 LASLK
-658 KLADVV
+658 KLADVI
-664 IFDTP
+664 IFDSP

-705 GDLKVT
+705 GDLKAT
-711 GSNILG
+711 GANILG

-745 YYSKYYSPL
+745 YYSKYYSTT
-754 EQNDT
+754 NT

>member
-1 MDLDDNSSENIDY
+1 VDLEENSNYGDY
-14 SSKTKKNKTISEIL
+14 SPKSKKNKTVSEFL
-28 LILRDRWLLAITL
+28 LILRDRWLLAVTL
-41 ALPFSLSYV
+41 ALPFSLAYV

-58 LFQSTSSF
+58 MYQSSSSF
-66 VLIPPPQILNLQKVD
+66 VLIPPPKILNLQKVD

-102 RMNVIERIEENSEFK
+102 RMNVIARINENSDYK
-117 TEMLAPYLSD
+117 TELLAPYLSD
-127 GTPTKIQNIV
+127 GTPMKIQNIV
-137 NYNIS
+137 TYNVS
-142 VSSPSEGRPR
+142 LSSPSEGRPR
-152 FKISSQARTG
+152 FKVNSQSRTG
-162 KAAMIIADLVQKE
+162 KGAMIIADLVQKE
-175 YDQLN
+175 YDKLN

-224 IEDEKRVNSSKK
+224 IEDEKKVNSSKK
-236 SQFQEKITASKLDQ
+236 SQFQAKITASKLDQ
-250 IQINSILRQVLDIRK
+250 IQINSILRQILDIRK
-265 RVATYE
+265 RISS
-271 GNKKN
+271 NKESSKDSTN
-276 KSIENNKLN
+276 TGVD

-301 IENFGSIPSLRKK
+301 IESFGSIPSLRQK
-314 LLDLELQRKTY
+314 LLEHELQRKTY
-325 TETGTG
+325 VETGTG

-357 TKAIEDL
+357 TLAIEDL

-377 FIGAMEKVQSE
+377 FMGAMDKVQSE
-388 SRRLGL
+388 SRRLGH

-403 RTLTVVRSSTD
+403 RTLAVVRSSTD

-445 PSSPYSPDYNKI
+445 PVSPYSPDYNKI
-457 KQQGILIF
+457 KQQGVLIF
-465 IAVFLVVPFAIE
+465 VGIFLVIPIALE

-505 AIDEFKRPKIVGD
+505 EIDELRRPKIVGD

-532 GKIQMNSYVK
+532 GKIQMNSHVK
-542 GPKSILV
+542 GSKSILV

-591 CNKSNDQGIM
+591 CDESNDEGVM
-601 TILNSN
+601 TILNTPN
-607 NTNED
+607 ATED
-612 DVIEK
+612 EVTDK
-617 LNDSLCSIHPNLFL
+617 LKKVLCSIHPNLFS

-641 TEIIEKKDFDLL
+641 TEIIEKKEFELL
-653 LSALK
+653 LTCLK

-664 IFDTP
+664 IFDSP

-705 GDLKVT
+705 GDLKAT
-711 GSNILG
+711 GANILG

-745 YYSKYYSPL
+745 YYSKYYSPT
-754 EQNDT
+754 EDT

>member
-1 MDLDDNSSENIDY
+1 MDLEENSNYGDY
-14 SSKTKKNKTISEIL
+14 SPKSKKNKTVSEFL
-28 LILRDRWLLAITL
+28 LILRDRWLLAVTL
-41 ALPFSLSYV
+41 ALPFSLAYV

-58 LFQSTSSF
+58 MYQSSSSF
-66 VLIPPPQILNLQKVD
+66 VLIPPPKILNLQKVD

-102 RMNVIERIEENSEFK
+102 RMNVIARINENSDYK
-117 TEMLAPYLSD
+117 TELLAPYLSD
-127 GTPTKIQNIV
+127 GTPMKIQNIV
-137 NYNIS
+137 TYNVS

-152 FKISSQARTG
+152 FKVNSQSRTG
-162 KAAMIIADLVQKE
+162 KGAMIIADLVQKE
-175 YDQLN
+175 YDKLN

-224 IEDEKRVNSSKK
+224 IEDEKKVNSSKK
-236 SQFQEKITASKLDQ
+236 SQFQAKITASKLDQ
-250 IQINSILRQVLDIRK
+250 IQINSILRQILDIRK
-265 RVATYE
+265 RISS
-271 GNKKN
+271 NKESSKDSTN
-276 KSIENNKLN
+276 TGVD

-301 IENFGSIPSLRKK
+301 IESFGSIPSLRQK
-314 LLDLELQRKTY
+314 LLEHELQRKTY
-325 TETGTG
+325 VETGTG

-357 TKAIEDL
+357 TLAIEDL

-377 FIGAMEKVQSE
+377 FMGAMDKVQSE
-388 SRRLGL
+388 SRRLGH

-403 RTLTVVRSSTD
+403 RTLAVVRSSTD

-437 QKDQLAFI
+437 QKDQLAFV
-445 PSSPYSPDYNKI
+445 PGSPYSPDYNKI
-457 KQQGILIF
+457 KQQGVLIF
-465 IAVFLVVPFAIE
+465 VGIFLVIPIALE

-505 AIDEFKRPKIVGD
+505 EIDELRRPKIVGD

-532 GKIQMNSYVK
+532 GKIQMNSHVK
-542 GPKSILV
+542 GSKSILV

-591 CNKSNDQGIM
+591 CDESNDEGVM
-601 TILNSN
+601 TILNTPN
-607 NTNED
+607 ATEEEVTD
-612 DVIEK
+612 K
-617 LNDSLCSIHPNLFL
+617 LKKVLCSIHPNLYL

-641 TEIIEKKDFDLL
+641 TEIIEKKEFELL
-653 LSALK
+653 LTCLK

-664 IFDTP
+664 IFDSP

-705 GDLKVT
+705 GDLKAT
-711 GSNILG
+711 GANILG

-745 YYSKYYSPL
+745 YYSKYYSPT
-754 EQNDT
+754 EDT

>member
-1 MDLDDNSSENIDY
+1 MDLEENSNYGDY
-14 SSKTKKNKTISEIL
+14 SPKSKKNKTVSEFL
-28 LILRDRWLLAITL
+28 LILRDRWLLAVTL
-41 ALPFSLSYV
+41 ALPFSLAYV

-58 LFQSTSSF
+58 MYQSSSSF
-66 VLIPPPQILNLQKVD
+66 VLIPPPKILNLQKVD

-102 RMNVIERIEENSEFK
+102 RMNVIARINENSDYK
-117 TEMLAPYLSD
+117 TELLAPYLSD
-127 GTPTKIQNIV
+127 GTPMKIQNIV
-137 NYNIS
+137 TYNVS

-152 FKISSQARTG
+152 FKVNSQSRTG
-162 KAAMIIADLVQKE
+162 KGAMIIADLVQKE
-175 YDQLN
+175 YDKLN

-224 IEDEKRVNSSKK
+224 IEDEKKVNSSKK
-236 SQFQEKITASKLDQ
+236 SQFQAKITASKLDQ
-250 IQINSILRQVLDIRK
+250 IQINSILRQILDIRK
-265 RVATYE
+265 RISS
-271 GNKKN
+271 NNDSKKDSTN
-276 KSIENNKLN
+276 SSTD
-285 VESNIA
+285 VETNIA

-301 IENFGSIPSLRKK
+301 IESFGSIPSLRQK
-314 LLDLELQRKTY
+314 LLEHELQRKTY
-325 TETGTG
+325 VETGTG

-357 TKAIEDL
+357 TLAIEDL

-377 FIGAMEKVQSE
+377 FVGAMEKVQSE
-388 SRRLGL
+388 SRRLGH

-445 PSSPYSPDYNKI
+445 PGSPYSPDYNKI
-457 KQQGILIF
+457 KQQGVLIF
-465 IAVFLVVPFAIE
+465 VGIFLVIPIALE

-505 AIDEFKRPKIVGD
+505 EIDELRRPKIVGD

-532 GKIQMNSYVK
+532 GKIQMNSHVK
-542 GPKSILV
+542 GAKSILV

-591 CNKSNDQGIM
+591 CDESNDEGVM
-601 TILNSN
+601 TILNIPN
-607 NTNED
+607 ATEEEITD
-612 DVIEK
+612 K
-617 LNDSLCSIHPNLFL
+617 LKKALCSIHPNLSL

-641 TEIIEKKDFDLL
+641 TEIIEKKEFELL
-653 LSALK
+653 LTCLK

-664 IFDTP
+664 IFDSP

-705 GDLKVT
+705 GDLKAT
-711 GSNILG
+711 GANILG

-745 YYSKYYSPL
+745 YYSKYYAPT
-754 EQNDT
+754 EDT

>member
-1 MDLDDNSSENIDY
+1 MDLEENSNYGDY
-14 SSKTKKNKTISEIL
+14 SPKSKKNKTVSEFL
-28 LILRDRWLLAITL
+28 LILRDRWLLAVTL
-41 ALPFSLSYV
+41 ALPFSLAYV

-58 LFQSTSSF
+58 MYQSSSSF
-66 VLIPPPQILNLQKVD
+66 VLIPPPKILNLQKVD

-102 RMNVIERIEENSEFK
+102 RMNVIARINENSDYK
-117 TEMLAPYLSD
+117 TELLAPYLSD
-127 GTPTKIQNIV
+127 GTPMKIQNIV
-137 NYNIS
+137 TYNVS

-152 FKISSQARTG
+152 FKVNSQSRTG
-162 KAAMIIADLVQKE
+162 KGAMIIADLVQKE
-175 YDQLN
+175 YDKLN

-224 IEDEKRVNSSKK
+224 IEDEKKVNSSKK
-236 SQFQEKITASKLDQ
+236 SQFQAKITASKLDQ
-250 IQINSILRQVLDIRK
+250 IQINSILRQILDIRK
-265 RVATYE
+265 RISS
-271 GNKKN
+271 NKESSKDSTN
-276 KSIENNKLN
+276 TGVN

-301 IENFGSIPSLRKK
+301 IESFGSIPSLRQK
-314 LLDLELQRKTY
+314 LLEHELQRKTY
-325 TETGTG
+325 VETGTG

-357 TKAIEDL
+357 TLAIEDL

-377 FIGAMEKVQSE
+377 FMGAMDKVQSE
-388 SRRLGL
+388 SRRLGH

-403 RTLTVVRSSTD
+403 RTLAVVRSSTD

-437 QKDQLAFI
+437 QKDQLAFV
-445 PSSPYSPDYNKI
+445 PGSPYSPDYNKI
-457 KQQGILIF
+457 KQQGVLIF
-465 IAVFLVVPFAIE
+465 VGIFLVIPIALE

-505 AIDEFKRPKIVGD
+505 EIDELRRPKIVGD

-532 GKIQMNSYVK
+532 GKIQMNSQVT
-542 GPKSILV
+542 GSKSILV

-591 CNKSNDQGIM
+591 CDESNDEGVM
-601 TILNSN
+601 TILNTPN
-607 NTNED
+607 ATEEEVTD
-612 DVIEK
+612 K
-617 LNDSLCSIHPNLFL
+617 LKKVLCSIHPNLYL

-641 TEIIEKKDFDLL
+641 TEIIEKKEFELL
-653 LSALK
+653 LTCLK

-664 IFDTP
+664 IFDSP

-705 GDLKVT
+705 GDLKAT
-711 GSNILG
+711 GANILG

-745 YYSKYYSPL
+745 YYSKYYSPS
-754 EQNDT
+754 EDT

>member
-1 MDLDDNSSENIDY
+1 VDLEENSNYGDY
-14 SSKTKKNKTISEIL
+14 SPKSKKNKTISEFL
-28 LILRDRWLLAITL
+28 LILRDRWLLAVTL
-41 ALPFSLSYV
+41 ALPFSLAYV

-58 LFQSTSSF
+58 MFQSSSSF
-66 VLIPPPQILNLQKVD
+66 VLIPPPKILNLQKVD

-102 RMNVIERIEENSEFK
+102 RLNVIARINENSDYK
-117 TEMLAPYLSD
+117 TELLAPYLSD
-127 GTPTKIQNIV
+127 GTPMKIQSIV
-137 NYNIS
+137 TYNVS

-152 FKISSQARTG
+152 FKVNTQSRTG
-162 KAAMIIADLVQKE
+162 KGAMIIADLVQKE
-175 YDQLN
+175 YDKLN

-224 IEDEKRVNSSKK
+224 IEDEKKVNSSKK
-236 SQFQEKITASKLDQ
+236 SQFQDKITASKLDQ
-250 IQINSILRQVLDIRK
+250 IQINSILRQILDIRK
-265 RVATYE
+265 RISS
-271 GNKKN
+271 NNDSKKDSTN
-276 KSIENNKLN
+276 SSTD
-285 VESNIA
+285 VETNIA

-301 IENFGSIPSLRKK
+301 IESFGSIPSLRQK
-314 LLDLELQRKTY
+314 LLEHELQRKTY
-325 TETGTG
+325 VETGTG

-357 TKAIEDL
+357 TLAIEDL

-377 FIGAMEKVQSE
+377 FLGAMEKVQSE
-388 SRRLGL
+388 SRRLGH

-445 PSSPYSPDYNKI
+445 PGSPYSPDYNKI
-457 KQQGILIF
+457 KQQGVLIF
-465 IAVFLVVPFAIE
+465 VGIFLVIPIALE

-505 AIDEFKRPKIVGD
+505 EIDELRRPKIVGD

-532 GKIQMNSYVK
+532 GKIQMNSHVK
-542 GPKSILV
+542 GAKSILV

-591 CNKSNDQGIM
+591 CDESNDEGVM
-601 TILNSN
+601 TILNTPN
-607 NTNED
+607 ATEEEITD
-612 DVIEK
+612 K
-617 LNDSLCSIHPNLFL
+617 LKKALRSIHPNLSL

-641 TEIIEKKDFDLL
+641 TEIIEKKEFELL
-653 LSALK
+653 LTCLK

-664 IFDTP
+664 IFDSP

-705 GDLKVT
+705 GDLKAT
-711 GSNILG
+711 GANILG

-745 YYSKYYSPL
+745 YYSKYYAPT
-754 EQNDT
+754 EDT

>member
-1 MDLDDNSSENIDY
+1 MDLEENSNYGDY
-14 SSKTKKNKTISEIL
+14 SPKSKKNKTISEFL
-28 LILRDRWLLAITL
+28 LILRDRWLLAVTL
-41 ALPFSLSYV
+41 ALPFSLAYV

-58 LFQSTSSF
+58 MYQSSSSF
-66 VLIPPPQILNLQKVD
+66 VLIPPPKILNLQKVD

-102 RMNVIERIEENSEFK
+102 RMNVIARINENSDYK
-117 TEMLAPYLSD
+117 TELLAPYLSD
-127 GTPTKIQNIV
+127 GTPMKIQSIV
-137 NYNIS
+137 TYNVS

-152 FKISSQARTG
+152 FKVNSQSRTG
-162 KAAMIIADLVQKE
+162 KGAMIIADLVQKE
-175 YDQLN
+175 YDKLN

-224 IEDEKRVNSSKK
+224 IEDEKKVNSSKK
-236 SQFQEKITASKLDQ
+236 SQFQAKITASKLDQ
-250 IQINSILRQVLDIRK
+250 IQINSILRQILDIRK
-265 RVATYE
+265 RISS
-271 GNKKN
+271 NKESSKDSTN
-276 KSIENNKLN
+276 TGVD

-301 IENFGSIPSLRKK
+301 IESFGSIPSLRQK
-314 LLDLELQRKTY
+314 LLEHELQRKTY
-325 TETGTG
+325 VETGTG

-357 TKAIEDL
+357 TLAIEDL

-377 FIGAMEKVQSE
+377 FMGAMDKVQSE
-388 SRRLGL
+388 SRRLGH

-403 RTLTVVRSSTD
+403 RTLAVVRSSTD

-445 PSSPYSPDYNKI
+445 PGSPYSPDYNKI
-457 KQQGILIF
+457 KQQGVLIF
-465 IAVFLVVPFAIE
+465 VGIFLVIPIALE

-505 AIDEFKRPKIVGD
+505 EIDELRRPKIVGD

-532 GKIQMNSYVK
+532 GKIQMNSHVT
-542 GPKSILV
+542 GSKSILV

-591 CNKSNDQGIM
+591 CDESNDEGVM
-601 TILNSN
+601 TILNTPN
-607 NTNED
+607 ATED
-612 DVIEK
+612 EVTDK
-617 LNDSLCSIHPNLFL
+617 LKKVLCSIHPNLFL

-641 TEIIEKKDFDLL
+641 TEIIEKKEFELL
-653 LSALK
+653 LTCLK

-664 IFDTP
+664 IFDSP

-705 GDLKVT
+705 GDLKAT
-711 GSNILG
+711 GANILG

-745 YYSKYYSPL
+745 YYSKYYSPT
-754 EQNDT
+754 EDS

>member
-1 MDLDDNSSENIDY
+1 MDLEENSNYGDY
-14 SSKTKKNKTISEIL
+14 SPKSKKNKTVSEFL
-28 LILRDRWLLAITL
+28 LILRDRWLLAVTL
-41 ALPFSLSYV
+41 ALPFSLAYV

-58 LFQSTSSF
+58 MYQSSSSF
-66 VLIPPPQILNLQKVD
+66 VLIPPPKILNLQKVD

-102 RMNVIERIEENSEFK
+102 RMNVIARINENSDYK
-117 TEMLAPYLSD
+117 TELLAPYLSD
-127 GTPTKIQNIV
+127 GTPMKIQNIV
-137 NYNIS
+137 TYNVS

-152 FKISSQARTG
+152 FKVNSQSRTG
-162 KAAMIIADLVQKE
+162 KGAMIIADLVQKE
-175 YDQLN
+175 YDKLN

-224 IEDEKRVNSSKK
+224 IEDEKKVNSSKK
-236 SQFQEKITASKLDQ
+236 SQFQAKITASKLDQ
-250 IQINSILRQVLDIRK
+250 IQINSILRQILDIRK
-265 RVATYE
+265 RISS
-271 GNKKN
+271 NKESSKDSTN
-276 KSIENNKLN
+276 TGVD

-301 IENFGSIPSLRKK
+301 IESFGSIPSLRQK
-314 LLDLELQRKTY
+314 LLEHELQRKTY
-325 TETGTG
+325 VETGTG

-357 TKAIEDL
+357 TLAIEDL

-377 FIGAMEKVQSE
+377 FMGAMDKVQSE
-388 SRRLGL
+388 SRRLGH

-403 RTLTVVRSSTD
+403 RTLAVVRSSTD

-437 QKDQLAFI
+437 QKDQLAFV
-445 PSSPYSPDYNKI
+445 PGSPYSPDYNKI
-457 KQQGILIF
+457 KQQGVLIF
-465 IAVFLVVPFAIE
+465 VGIFLVIPIALE

-505 AIDEFKRPKIVGD
+505 EIDELRRPKIVGD

-532 GKIQMNSYVK
+532 GKIQMNSQVT
-542 GPKSILV
+542 GSKSILV

-563 NFAHTCA
+563 NFSHTCA

-591 CNKSNDQGIM
+591 CDESNDEGVM
-601 TILNSN
+601 TILNTPN
-607 NTNED
+607 ATEEEVTD
-612 DVIEK
+612 K
-617 LNDSLCSIHPNLFL
+617 LKKVLCSIHPNLYL

-641 TEIIEKKDFDLL
+641 TEIIEKKEFELL
-653 LSALK
+653 LTCLK

-664 IFDTP
+664 IFDSP

-705 GDLKVT
+705 GDLKAT
-711 GSNILG
+711 GANILG

-745 YYSKYYSPL
+745 YYSKYYSPT
-754 EQNDT
+754 EDT

>member
-1 MDLDDNSSENIDY
+1 MDLEENSNYGDY
-14 SSKTKKNKTISEIL
+14 SPKSKKNKTVSEFL
-28 LILRDRWLLAITL
+28 LILRDRWLLAVTL
-41 ALPFSLSYV
+41 ALPFSLAYV

-58 LFQSTSSF
+58 MYQSSSSF
-66 VLIPPPQILNLQKVD
+66 VLIPPPKILNLQKVD

-102 RMNVIERIEENSEFK
+102 RMNVIARINENSDYK
-117 TEMLAPYLSD
+117 TELLAPYLSD
-127 GTPTKIQNIV
+127 GTPMKIQNIV
-137 NYNIS
+137 TYNVS

-152 FKISSQARTG
+152 FKVNSQSRTG
-162 KAAMIIADLVQKE
+162 KGAMIIADLVQKE
-175 YDQLN
+175 YDKLN

-224 IEDEKRVNSSKK
+224 IEDEKKVNSSKK
-236 SQFQEKITASKLDQ
+236 SQFQAKITASKLDQ
-250 IQINSILRQVLDIRK
+250 IQINSILRQILDIRK
-265 RVATYE
+265 RISS
-271 GNKKN
+271 NKESSKDSTN
-276 KSIENNKLN
+276 TGVD

-301 IENFGSIPSLRKK
+301 IESFGSIPSLRQK
-314 LLDLELQRKTY
+314 LLEHELQRKTY
-325 TETGTG
+325 VETGTG

-357 TKAIEDL
+357 TLAIEDL

-377 FIGAMEKVQSE
+377 FMGAMDKVQSE
-388 SRRLGL
+388 SRRLGH

-403 RTLTVVRSSTD
+403 RTLAVVRSSTD

-437 QKDQLAFI
+437 QKDQLAFV
-445 PSSPYSPDYNKI
+445 PGSPYSPDYNKI
-457 KQQGILIF
+457 KQQGVLIF
-465 IAVFLVVPFAIE
+465 VGIFLVIPIALE

-505 AIDEFKRPKIVGD
+505 EIDELRRPKIVGD

-532 GKIQMNSYVK
+532 GKIQMNSQVT
-542 GPKSILV
+542 GSKSILV

-591 CNKSNDQGIM
+591 CDESNDDGVM
-601 TILNSN
+601 TILNTPN
-607 NTNED
+607 ATEEEVTD
-612 DVIEK
+612 K
-617 LNDSLCSIHPNLFL
+617 LKKVLCSIHPNLHL

-641 TEIIEKKDFDLL
+641 TEIIEKKEFELL
-653 LSALK
+653 LTCLK

-664 IFDTP
+664 IFDSP

-705 GDLKVT
+705 GDLKAT
-711 GSNILG
+711 GANILG

-745 YYSKYYSPL
+745 YYSKYYSPT
-754 EQNDT
+754 EDS